1 MYLVKQG
8 DNMKKKNTPM
18 QFRQDD
24 KKNENGLKE
33 KILSKPVA
41 EYGDLYPDYGDSEP
55 TATLG
60 KSVDTTPGFKT
71 SEFWITQASIIIPS
85 IITILTLWKIVPTEI
100 SSTLTAA
107 LTALVSGIITVVVA
121 LRYIKSRTAV
131 KIRALDDKI
140 NRMDRAFN
148 EDKNRM
154 DRAFNTDVQNTN
166 DYYQKANLYLQLK
179 GRGIITDAQLKK
191 ELNIK

>member
-1 MYLVKQG
+1 M
-8 DNMKKKNTPM
+8 NKKITPI
-18 QFRQDD
+18 QFRQEIE
-24 KKNENGLKE
+24 NEMLSGQKE
-33 KILSKPVA
+33 EILSKPVA
-41 EYGDLYPDYGDSEP
+41 EYKDQYRAYVPQRDAEP
-55 TATLG
+55 TATLEE
-60 KSVDTTPGFKT
+60 SVDTTPGFKT
-71 SEFWITQASIIIPS
+71 SEFFITQASIIIPS

-140 NRMDRAFN
+140 SRMNRTSN
-148 EDKNRM
+148 ENGNRM

-166 DYYQKANLYLQLK
+166 DYYQKAQLYLQLK
-179 GRGIITDAQLKK
+179 ERGMITGAQLKK